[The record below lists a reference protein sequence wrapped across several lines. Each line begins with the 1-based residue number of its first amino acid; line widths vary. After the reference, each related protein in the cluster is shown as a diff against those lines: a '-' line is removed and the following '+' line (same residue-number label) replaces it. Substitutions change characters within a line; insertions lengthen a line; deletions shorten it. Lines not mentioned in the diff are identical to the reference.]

1 MPECG
6 AFPQRLTS
14 RPSNQLEDSFMK
26 LKLAAALAALSV
38 ATVPAAFA
46 DENAGWYIGGGIGQF
61 NAQIDDVN
69 QVDDTINRWDEDDT
83 AYKLFA
89 GYRLN
94 KILSF
99 ELDYINLGEPSGD
112 VVPGFNVDSSVDGFA
127 PYVVATLPLGNFFE
141 VYGRLGYYFYD
152 ANVGMQSTLDDRVE
166 FDEESQDLVYGAG
179 IGANIGE
186 KLNIR
191 FEYEKFDL
199 EGLDDSDSLW
209 LTAAWRF

>member
-1 MPECG
+1 
-6 AFPQRLTS
+6 
-14 RPSNQLEDSFMK
+14 MK
-26 LKLAAALAALSV
+26 LKLVTALAALSA
-38 ATVPAAFA
+38 ATATAAFA
-46 DENAGWYIGGGIGQF
+46 DETRGWYLGGGVGQF

-69 QVDDTINRWDEDDT
+69 QIDNTIDRWDEDDT
-83 AYKLFA
+83 AYKIFA

-94 KILSF
+94 KIIGF
-99 ELDYINLGEPSGD
+99 ELDYINLGKPSGA

-152 ANVGMQSTLDDRVE
+152 ATVGVENTLDNRVT
-166 FDEESQDLVYGAG
+166 FDEESEDLVYGAG

-186 KLNIR
+186 KLNLR

-199 EGLDDSDSLW
+199 EGLDDADSLW
-209 LTAAWRF
+209 LTAAWKF